1 MKRLQIE
8 KTLMIKTVTRLH
20 ELNPNIEVTTHNI
33 WINLDT

>member
-20 ELNPNIEVTTHNI
+20 ELNQILRLLLATFGLI
-33 WINLDT
+33 